1 MSRFQTLLS
10 AYKNDSISHEELA
23 ELFTLIDEDES
34 LLQSALLEDLQ
45 QNSFAGLTNAAQ
57 REKMYAAILNQTGR
71 RSLVYMWG
79 RVAAAAV
86 IILMF
91 ATGAYFVFNN
101 KKQTHQIAQITVH
114 DVPAPASS
122 RAVITLANGQQ
133 IILDS
138 VGNGTTLATQGNVKI
153 LKKEDGRIEY
163 ESAGAGNPAGA
174 ISYNTL
180 SNPRGSRGIS
190 LILAD
195 GSKVWL
201 NAASSLTYPTAFT
214 GEERKVQISGEA
226 YFEVAHNPDKPFH
239 VLANGMDV
247 EDIGTAFDINAY
259 DDEGVIKTTLVQG
272 EVKVA
277 KGNKAQTLLPGQQ
290 SVLDPQGNLSLVK
303 HADIE
308 SAIAW
313 KNGLFSFDKA
323 DLKTV
328 MRQVSRWY
336 DLDVS
341 YEGNI
346 PPVQFSGEIGR
357 DLSLNQLFSILNETR
372 IHYRVEGKKMVVT
385 P

>member
-45 QNSFAGLTNAAQ
+45 QNSFAGLTDAAQ

-86 IILMF
+86 IILML
-91 ATGAYFVFNN
+91 AAGAYFVFNN